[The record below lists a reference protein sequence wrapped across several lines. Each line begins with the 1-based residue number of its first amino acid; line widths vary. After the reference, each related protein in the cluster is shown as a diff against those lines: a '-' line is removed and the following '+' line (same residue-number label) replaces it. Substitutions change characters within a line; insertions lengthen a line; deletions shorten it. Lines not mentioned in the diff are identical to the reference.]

1 MALEIKSLYDL
12 KKYLEARKDMAHG
25 QGASIRSRHPAT
37 PLDKQDKSA
46 ALTHVAGMV
55 YAYGEAIN
63 AVSALIA
70 YTTRDEEPE

>member
-12 KKYLEARKDMAHG
+12 KKYLEARKEMAHG
-25 QGASIRSRHPAT
+25 QRADVRSKPPAT
-37 PLDKQDKSA
+37 PLSRRDKTAD
-46 ALTHVAGMV
+46 LTHVAGMV